1 MVWTPW
7 EPAEN
12 LNRVAPAG
20 VSLVVTGCSPGPP
33 VPLNAAGGQTIA
45 WNLSFRRSIPRL
57 SSPPNVFGLDC
68 VYGFPLPSRLSS
80 ERFSLCTL
88 ATGFD
93 PSPRPEPRCGS
104 ALQDSSEDAK
114 SWPAHLPLSVAAT
127 SNIFRCAGA
136 ARIE

>member
-33 VPLNAAGGQTIA
+33 VPLNAAGGETIA
-45 WNLSFRRSIPRL
+45 WNLSFRRRIPRL
-57 SSPPNVFGLDC
+57 TTTMKSIRKDD
-68 VYGFPLPSRLSS
+68 VYGFALPARLSS
-80 ERFSLCTL
+80 GRFAFRTL

-93 PSPRPEPRCGS
+93 PGLRPESRVTRAS
-104 ALQDSSEDAK
+104 WILQRMC
-114 SWPAHLPLSVAAT
+114 WPAHLTLSVATT

-136 ARIE
+136 ARVE